1 MADPRSSR
9 SAAAAAAEKSLT
21 GKNSDRDP
29 ATLTALRGPSPQR
42 SSFADNLSA
51 TSTLVA
57 PDIKLLGP
65 KGHDGRRRHGRRS
78 LGTSLRRLTLPC
90 LGSSEQ
96 THMQAVAAPRDRET
110 IKILLLGPS
119 NSGKSTLYNQMRLL
133 YTKDEFQRR
142 KLGWRAA
149 ILENL
154 LGHVQAVYQEG
165 KTRGWP
171 FSRVVKR
178 SLRELSDLKDRIYR
192 WWELVE
198 LPAEALAPLRNLRDS
213 ESWRRALQTYSLT
226 DTSVDAFYFMD
237 ILERLF
243 DGKYAPSTQDVLNTR
258 LKTTGIVETAV
269 DVGGDLR
276 YRVFDLG
283 GARAERKK
291 WIHAFDSVDV
301 VVFHAPLGSFN
312 ERVDEGAEASQLDE
326 ALELFASIANL
337 KWFTRTLIVLNFT
350 KSDCLRR
357 KLAAG
362 VKVFTTKQ
370 QTLPDTW
377 PDKSET
383 VANVSAIYADKFLRA
398 APETAENVVVTF
410 ADANDV
416 LQAARLWDLVEA
428 KVRERVV
435 PFRNELSQSLV
446 V

>member
-1 MADPRSSR
+1 M
-9 SAAAAAAEKSLT
+9 AAAAAAEKSRT
-21 GKNSDRDP
+21 GKEKDFDRDP

-42 SSFADNLSA
+42 TSFAGNLST

-57 PDIKLLGP
+57 PDIELLGS
-65 KGHDGRRRHGRRS
+65 KGHDGRRRHWRRS
-78 LGTSLRRLTLPC
+78 LGTSLRGLMLPC

-96 THMQAVAAPRDRET
+96 TDMQAVAAPKDRET

-133 YTKDEFQRR
+133 YTKDEFQRH
-142 KLGWRAA
+142 KPGWRAT

-154 LGHVQAVYQEG
+154 LGHIQAVYQEG
-165 KTRGWP
+165 KTRGWL

-213 ESWRRALQTYSLT
+213 ESWRSAMQTYSLT

-243 DGKYAPSTQDVLNTR
+243 DDKYAPSSQDVLNTR

-269 DVGGDLR
+269 DVGGELR

-291 WIHAFDSVDV
+291 WIRAFDGVDV

-312 ERVDEGAEASQLDE
+312 ERVDEDAEASQLDE
-326 ALELFASIANL
+326 ALKLFASIANS
-337 KWFTRTLIVLNFT
+337 KWFADTLIILNFT

-362 VKVFTTKQ
+362 VKVFTTTRQ

-377 PDKSET
+377 ADKSQTE
-383 VANVSAIYADKFLRA
+383 ANVAAVFADKFLRA
-398 APETAENVVVTF
+398 APETADNVVVTF

-435 PFRNELSQSLV
+435 PFRHAQSQSRAA
-446 V
+446 